1 MNILWSPTP
10 KHILTMI
17 VDHRIIS
24 SANNTALLTLRYCLE
39 CIHVSIYAQV
49 KAWANSFIK
58 TRATTRICAKKPFI
72 VIDYNCHCFGF
83 GQFPIN
89 NCVLY
94 SPGWTN
100 LKTTIKA
107 EILPLNFVNDQSVT
121 FFVPSECLSAK
132 ICCSSSSDKSAK
144 RATCEFFSASFLL
157 LVGKGPKRLLPIEKL
172 GSSSLVSSIFQ
183 REGKLHCSL
192 R

>member
-1 MNILWSPTP
+1 MNILWSRTP

-94 SPGWTN
+94 SPGWIN

-121 FFVPSECLSAK
+121 FFCSQWMSFGQNLLQLVFWK
-132 ICCSSSSDKSAK
+132 ICETCNLRVFFGFIFVACCK
-144 RATCEFFSASFLL
+144 RT
-157 LVGKGPKRLLPIEKL
+157 
-172 GSSSLVSSIFQ
+172 
-183 REGKLHCSL
+183 
-192 R
+192 

>member
-1 MNILWSPTP
+1 MNILWSRTP

-83 GQFPIN
+83 GKFPIN

-107 EILPLNFVNDQSVT
+107 EILPLKLLMTNWWLSLFPVNVFRSKFAAAGLPTNLRNVQ
-121 FFVPSECLSAK
+121 L
-132 ICCSSSSDKSAK
+132 
-144 RATCEFFSASFLL
+144 ASFFRLYFCCLL
-157 LVGKGPKRLLPIEKL
+157 DQDLKGQCR
-172 GSSSLVSSIFQ
+172 
-183 REGKLHCSL
+183 
-192 R
+192 

>member
-1 MNILWSPTP
+1 MNILWSRTP

-17 VDHRIIS
+17 VDHRMIS
-24 SANNTALLTLRYCLE
+24 SANNAALLTLRYCLE

-72 VIDYNCHCFGF
+72 VIDYNCDCFGF
-83 GQFPIN
+83 SKLPIN

-107 EILPLNFVNDQSVT
+107 EILPLNVVNNQLVT
-121 FFVPSECLSAK
+121 FFVLSKCLSVK
-132 ICCSSSSDKSAK
+132 ICCSWSSDKFAK
-144 RATCEFFSASFLL
+144 RANCEFFRLYFCCLL
-157 LVGKGPKRLLPIEKL
+157 DQDLKGQCR
-172 GSSSLVSSIFQ
+172 
-183 REGKLHCSL
+183 
-192 R
+192 

>member
-1 MNILWSPTP
+1 MNILWSRTP

-72 VIDYNCHCFGF
+72 VIDYNCDCFGF
-83 GQFPIN
+83 SKLPIN

-100 LKTTIKA
+100 VKTTIKA
-107 EILPLNFVNDQSVT
+107 EILPLNVVNDQLVT
-121 FFVPSECLSAK
+121 FFVPRECLSPK
-132 ICCSSSSDKSAK
+132 FCCSLSSDKFAK
-144 RATCEFFSASFLL
+144 RATCEILSALFLL
-157 LVGKGPKRLLPIEKL
+157 LVG
-172 GSSSLVSSIFQ
+172 
-183 REGKLHCSL
+183 
-192 R
+192 

>member
-1 MNILWSPTP
+1 MNILWSRTP

-72 VIDYNCHCFGF
+72 VIDYNCYCFGF

-94 SPGWTN
+94 SPGWIN

-144 RATCEFFSASFLL
+144 RATCEFFSASFFCLL
-157 LVGKGPKRLLPIEKL
+157 EKDLKG
-172 GSSSLVSSIFQ
+172 
-183 REGKLHCSL
+183 
-192 R
+192 